1 MPELIPVSHRRSPRS
16 ALALAAPLVLSL
28 FMLPVFAAP
37 VAATG
42 GSTLVTL
49 ANGYRANAGAPSV
62 ALNAAVDQIATE
74 RGQQL
79 AAAGAL
85 SHDLTYVANRLAQ
98 MGVCWGS
105 MGEIIAWNTSGD
117 YAAFLRQ
124 WYNSDGH
131 RAIMLDPKYTDAGGS
146 AMRSANGRYYAVM
159 IFIRGCGGS
168 TPAAPAA
175 PSGTFSDTAGS
186 PFLNDIEWLVDAGI
200 TNGCGGGR
208 FCPSEWVSR
217 GQMASFIA
225 RADTLPSAAHD
236 YFPDDAGIIF
246 EPDINR
252 VAQASITNGCG
263 GGLYCPASGVTRE
276 QMAAFLVRALNLP
289 ATSADYF
296 VDDEASPLEDA
307 INRLAAAGVTNGCGN
322 SGYCPTATVTREE
335 MAAFLH
341 RAFD

>member
-1 MPELIPVSHRRSPRS
+1 MSHRRSPR
-16 ALALAAPLVLSL
+16 AFLAGATPLVLSL

-49 ANGYRANAGAPSV
+49 ANGYRADAGAAAV

-98 MGVCWGS
+98 LGVCWGS

-124 WYNSDGH
+124 WYDSDGH

-146 AMRSANGRYYAVM
+146 AARGGNGRYYAVM

-168 TPAAPAA
+168 APAPTA
-175 PSGTFSDTAGS
+175 PSDTFSDTASS
-186 PFLNDIEWLVDAGI
+186 PFIRDIEWLVDAGI
-200 TNGCGGGR
+200 TNGCGWGR
-208 FCPSEWVSR
+208 FCPAEAVTR
-217 GQMASFIA
+217 AQMASFIA
-225 RADTLPSAAHD
+225 RADALPSAAQD

-252 VAQASITNGCG
+252 VAQAAITNGCG
-263 GGLYCPASGVTRE
+263 GGMYCPAAGVTRE
-276 QMAAFLVRALNLP
+276 QMASFLVRALSLP
-289 ATSADYF
+289 ATNGDYF
-296 VDDEASPLEDA
+296 ADDEASPHEDA
-307 INRLAAAGVTNGCGN
+307 INRLAAAGITNGCGP
-322 SGYCPTATVTREE
+322 SVYCPSATVTREE

>member
-1 MPELIPVSHRRSPRS
+1 
-16 ALALAAPLVLSL
+16 
-28 FMLPVFAAP
+28 MLPVFAAP

-42 GSTLVTL
+42 GSTLVSL
-49 ANGYRANAGAPSV
+49 ANGYRASAGAPPV
-62 ALNAAVDQIATE
+62 AFNAAVDQIATE

-98 MGVCWGS
+98 LGVCWGS

-117 YAAFLRQ
+117 YAAFLGQ

-146 AMRSANGRYYAVM
+146 TARGGNGRYYAVM

-168 TPAAPAA
+168 APAAPAAPAA

-186 PFLNDIEWLVDAGI
+186 PFLSDIEWLVDAGI
-200 TNGCGGGR
+200 TNGCGSGR
-208 FCPSEWVSR
+208 FCPAEWVSR
-217 GQMASFIA
+217 AQMASFIA
-225 RADTLPSAAHD
+225 RADALATATHD
-236 YFPDDAGIIF
+236 YFPDDAGSLH

-252 VAQASITNGCG
+252 VAQAAITNGCG

-276 QMAAFLVRALNLP
+276 QMAAFLVRALSLP
-289 ATSADYF
+289 ATNGDYF

-307 INRLAAAGVTNGCGN
+307 INRLAAAGITNGCGN
-322 SGYCPTATVTREE
+322 SRYCPTAAVTREE

>member
-1 MPELIPVSHRRSPRS
+1 V
-16 ALALAAPLVLSL
+16 PLVLSL
-28 FMLPVFAAP
+28 FLLPVFAAP

-42 GSTLVTL
+42 GSTLVSL
-49 ANGYRANAGAPSV
+49 ANGYRADAAAPAV

-98 MGVCWGS
+98 LGVCWGS

-124 WYNSDGH
+124 WYDSDGH

-146 AMRSANGRYYAVM
+146 AARGGNGRYYAVM

-168 TPAAPAA
+168 APAPTA
-175 PSGTFSDTAGS
+175 PSDTFSDTASS
-186 PFLNDIEWLVDAGI
+186 PFIRDIEWLVDAGI
-200 TNGCGGGR
+200 TNGCGWGR
-208 FCPSEWVSR
+208 FCPAEAVTR
-217 GQMASFIA
+217 AQMASFIA
-225 RADTLPSAAHD
+225 RADALPSAAQD

-252 VAQASITNGCG
+252 VAQAAITNGCG
-263 GGLYCPASGVTRE
+263 GGMYCPAAGVTRE
-276 QMAAFLVRALNLP
+276 QMASFLVRALSLP
-289 ATSADYF
+289 ATNGDYF
-296 VDDEASPLEDA
+296 ADDEASPHEDA
-307 INRLAAAGVTNGCGN
+307 INRLAAAGITNGCGP
-322 SGYCPTATVTREE
+322 SVYCPSATVTREE